1 MQLLDVEAVATATGL
16 RQHNIY
22 HLTKRG
28 MPHYRAGI
36 RVRFSLPEVLGW
48 MKAQAA
54 ERLER
59 ARKRP
64 TLSVPQSN
72 VGE

>member
-1 MQLLDVEAVATATGL
+1 MQLHNAGTVAAVTGL

-22 HLTKRG
+22 HLAKRG

-36 RVRFSLPEVLGW
+36 RIRFSLTEVLGW
-48 MKAQAA
+48 LKEQAV

-59 ARKRP
+59 ARKNP
-64 TLSVPQSN
+64 ALSASHQKA
-72 VGE
+72 EE